1 MNKKELVEWDKKY
14 IWHPFTQMKLWLEEE
29 PTIFIEGIDCFLK
42 DIDGKW
48 YLDGVSSLWVNIH
61 GHRRQEI
68 DEAVKSQID
77 KIAHSTLLGAC
88 NEPSILLAKKIA
100 DLLTE
105 KLHWGNPLTKIFYSD
120 NGSTAV
126 EIAMK
131 IAYQYW
137 INQGIKGKDTFIS
150 LKEGYHGDTIGAVSI
165 GGVEIFHEVYKHLLN
180 KSIQA
185 PAPFCYRCELNL
197 TYPACG
203 LSCLN
208 EMEKIIAQNQERTIA
223 VIVEPIVQ
231 CAGGIIAWPEGY
243 LKGLREICNKHNILL
258 IADEVAT
265 GFGRTGKMFACEH
278 EEVTPDI
285 ICLSKG
291 ITNGY
296 MPLAVTAVNEKIF
309 NAFLGELE
317 ERKTFYHGHSYTG
330 NPLACAAAM
339 ANLAIFEKDGTLQ
352 RLPPKINLL
361 KEKLSEIAELSH
373 VGDIR
378 QKGMIAGIELVK
390 NKKTKEPFPWL
401 KQTGWRVVK
410 SARKYGV
417 WLRPLGDVI
426 VIMPPLVIS
435 EENLERLLEVIK
447 DCIIGLNYSSS

>member
-1 MNKKELVEWDKKY
+1 MDKETLINWDREY
-14 IWHPFTQMKLWLEEE
+14 LWHPFTQMKRWLNEE
-29 PTIFIEGIDCFLK
+29 PTIFVEGRECFLK

-68 DEAVKSQID
+68 DEALKAQIE
-77 KIAHSTLLGAC
+77 KLAHSTLLGAS
-88 NEPSILLAKKIA
+88 NQPSIVLAKRLA
-100 DLLTE
+100 QLLSAR
-105 KLHWGNPLTKIFYSD
+105 LPWGKPLKKIFYSD

-126 EIAMK
+126 EIALK

-137 INQGIKGKDTFIS
+137 INIGVKGKDIFVS
-150 LKEGYHGDTIGAVSI
+150 LKEGYHGDTLGAVSV
-165 GGVEIFHEVYKHLLN
+165 GGIELFHEIYKPLLS

-185 PAPFCYRCELNL
+185 PAPYCYRCELRLN
-197 TYPACG
+197 YPACG
-203 LSCLN
+203 LACL
-208 EMEKIIAQNQERTIA
+208 EVLEKIVSENKERVIA
-223 VIVEPIVQ
+223 VVVEPLVQ
-231 CAGGIIAWPEGY
+231 CAGGIIVWPPGY
-243 LKGLREICNKHNILL
+243 LKGLRQICNRYGVLL

-296 MPLAVTAVNEKIF
+296 MPLAVTATNEEIF
-309 NAFLGELE
+309 NAFLGEIE

-330 NPLACAAAM
+330 NPLACAVAL
-339 ANLAIFEKDGTLQ
+339 ANLEIFEKEKTIEN
-352 RLPPKINLL
+352 LPSKISLLEKMLSDIGNL
-361 KEKLSEIAELSH
+361 KS
-373 VGDIR
+373 VGDVR
-378 QKGMIAGIELVK
+378 QKGMIGGIELVK
-390 NKKTKEPFPWL
+390 DKDTKEPFPYSA
-401 KQTGWRVVK
+401 QVGWKVVRA
-410 SARKYGV
+410 ARKYGV

-435 EENLERLLEVIK
+435 NENLQRLLEVIK
-447 DCIIGLNYSSS
+447 LCIIEETLK